1 MAMTYVEQTA
11 LSAGTSGCRPSRPE
25 AAATV
30 PGSWHSPLVPMARAI
45 GGRVVQEA
53 VFPAREDQLARVRQ
67 IVRTA
72 AGGHHECD
80 LIVLFANELAANAI
94 LHSGS
99 RLIGV
104 IVAHTAGGG
113 LRVAVYDQHR
123 TGFPHPHERACG
135 RGDIED
141 EREHGRGLQMIE
153 TLADRWGIVR
163 EPGLGLVTWFE
174 VA

>member
-1 MAMTYVEQTA
+1 MAMTNLEQVA
-11 LSAGTSGCRPSRPE
+11 SCGRPE
-25 AAATV
+25 AVTV
-30 PGSWHSPLVPMARAI
+30 PGSWRSPLATMARMI

-53 VFPAREDQLARVRQ
+53 IFPAREDQLARVRQ
-67 IVRTA
+67 VVRAA
-72 AGGHHECD
+72 AGGHYERD
-80 LIVLFANELAANAI
+80 IIVLFANELAANAI

-104 IVAHTAGGG
+104 IVARTAEGG

-123 TGFPHPHERACG
+123 TGFPHPHGRACG
-135 RGDIED
+135 RGDIDD
-141 EREHGRGLQMIE
+141 ESEHGRGLRLIE
-153 TLADRWGIVR
+153 TLATRWGIVR